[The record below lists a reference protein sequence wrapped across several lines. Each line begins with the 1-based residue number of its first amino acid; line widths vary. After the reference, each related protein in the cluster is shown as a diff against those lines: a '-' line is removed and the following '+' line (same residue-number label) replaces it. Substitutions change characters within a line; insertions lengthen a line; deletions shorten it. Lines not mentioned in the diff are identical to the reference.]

1 MQHNVVVITNV
12 RIVQQGYCVHHN
24 IIITTSWLCLTS
36 CFTPLQPYAIG
47 VYTKH
52 MSPQYQHGTM
62 EHHTLHWNA
71 FAPTAAGLS
80 SQLAAQTVIP
90 AMEELLDVHV
100 EQLVRTLSSRQ
111 TST

>member
-1 MQHNVVVITNV
+1 
-12 RIVQQGYCVHHN
+12 
-24 IIITTSWLCLTS
+24 
-36 CFTPLQPYAIG
+36 
-47 VYTKH
+47 
-52 MSPQYQHGTM
+52 M

-71 FAPTAAGLS
+71 SAPTAAGLS

-90 AMEELLDVHV
+90 AMEELLDIHV